1 MKLFMALFW
10 GSCSKQSTVSENI
23 SPNRTYIPDGGYT
36 ELRLFAAAAK
46 PTSVR
51 MVMEAGLACCAKANH
66 RLHLHHSKEATLV
79 AFLLLLSYGVG
90 SVHCSTT
97 VCRSWEART
106 PVCWWA
112 GVRCGRKKRPGR
124 VVDQLDLQYLFLS
137 GTISPFLGNLM
148 FLEEL
153 DLSLRGILRISI
165 YLLQFDSGSHT
176 YSPLFLYMF
185 PLPQSP
191 STQQLSPL
199 LVEGGYDQIPIDL
212 ELLVTAKIANGEWKA
227 AARGA
232 RVHPARRAVA
242 AAAAAA
248 PSAPPARRRASAAW
262 RCSGSA

>member
-1 MKLFMALFW
+1 MKYMLKFVL
-10 GSCSKQSTVSENI
+10 
-23 SPNRTYIPDGGYT
+23 YIWQ
-36 ELRLFAAAAK
+36 
-46 PTSVR
+46 

-153 DLSLRGILRISI
+153 DLSLRGILR
-165 YLLQFDSGSHT
+165 YF
-176 YSPLFLYMF
+176 
-185 PLPQSP
+185 
-191 STQQLSPL
+191 PL
-199 LVEGGYDQIPIDL
+199 LVVP
-212 ELLVTAKIANGEWKA
+212 V
-227 AARGA
+227 
-232 RVHPARRAVA
+232 
-242 AAAAAA
+242 
-248 PSAPPARRRASAAW
+248 
-262 RCSGSA
+262 